1 MTFAS
6 DQSTAALLRA
16 VSHSRVPQTESPPKR
31 AVPTGTTLVAISES
45 AGAGAAAVAGDLSQ
59 LVGWKVYDRE
69 LLEQIARQLQVPVHT
84 LADVDQRHVSWIEES
99 LGTFSH
105 GPHVSEKM
113 YLEFLTALL
122 LSLVSRGEAIVV
134 GRAASH
140 ILPRESTLRVR
151 LVAPMAERAARLAA
165 EQGTSAASAA
175 RRAAALDEQHGD
187 FIRTHFHVN
196 PHDMEQYDVVLN
208 TGRLSIH
215 ECAQVIRAALEIR
228 RAFAGR

>member
-1 MTFAS
+1 MTFAA
-6 DQSTAALLRA
+6 DQSAAALLRA
-16 VSHSRVPQTESPPKR
+16 ACHSRALKAEVPPTR
-31 AVPTGTTLVAISES
+31 AAATGTTLVAISES
-45 AGAGAAAVAGDLSQ
+45 AGAGAAAVACELSR

-134 GRAASH
+134 GRAAAH

-151 LVAPMAERAARLAA
+151 LVAPMAKRAARLAT
-165 EQGTSAASAA
+165 ELGTSAGSAA

-215 ECAQVIRAALEIR
+215 ECAEVIREALV
-228 RAFAGR
+228 AKGAVAGR